1 MTACIGI
8 PHVACY
14 LPECVDDVQRWGERT
29 GQSATTISRLVQA
42 GVHQYR
48 DAGGCTAMSLATR
61 AIDNLLRASA
71 VAPGTIGCLVY
82 VHTLQGSVAPPPLSL
97 PHILCR
103 RFGFVNADAF
113 SFAQQHCASALGA
126 LRIIRAMFISR
137 PAMKRVLLAGA
148 DTMPLDPDRLM
159 VGAGLFS
166 DGAFAA
172 LIERDACV
180 NRLLA
185 VATHASGHGWRGALE
200 NEEWHSAAGYFL
212 STRRLIA
219 RVLDNAHCTQ
229 AEIQRILPHHLD
241 LPAWRRLLESL
252 GIPQDRLFAQNFSR
266 IAHVSVSDA
275 FINLADCDD
284 LITDK
289 PFLLYA
295 QGVGGFSAAALFA
308 R

>member
-1 MTACIGI
+1 MTVCIGI

-29 GQSATTISRLVQA
+29 GQSAATISRLVQA
-42 GVHQYR
+42 GVHRYR
-48 DAGGCTAMSLATR
+48 DARGRTAMSLAVR
-61 AIDNLLRASA
+61 VIENLLRASA

-82 VHTLQGSVAPPPLSL
+82 AHTLQGSVAAPPLSL
-97 PHILCR
+97 PHLLCEH
-103 RFGFVNADAF
+103 FGFANADAF

-126 LRIIRAMFISR
+126 LRIIRAIFTAR
-137 PAMKRVLLAGA
+137 PAMKRVLLTGA
-148 DTMPLDPDRLM
+148 DTMPLASDRLM
-159 VGAGLFS
+159 GGVGLFG
-166 DGAFAA
+166 DGAFAV

-200 NEEWHSAAGYFL
+200 NEERHSAANYFL
-212 STRRLIA
+212 VTRRLIA
-219 RVLDNAHCTQ
+219 RVLDEAHCTLP
-229 AEIQRILPHHLD
+229 EIQKILPHHLD
-241 LPAWRRLLESL
+241 LPAWRRLLESI
-252 GIPQDRLFAQNFSR
+252 GIPQDRLFAKNFSR
-266 IAHVSVSDA
+266 IAHVSVSDP

-284 LITDK
+284 LISGR